1 MNNVPPDPAPLFA
14 PFLAR
19 AEAAESEAASL
30 RAALTAEREAHAT
43 TKRARDQAAGEADA
57 FVKSHDDFA
66 NACRAA
72 MECAWRV
79 LPLHASEVPAWIV
92 RLGSQRDDAQRR
104 ANEAEGERDAAL
116 ARAEAAERERDAFR
130 AQAEASLVV
139 PCACGRPMPSVSSR
153 LRCDACRAER
163 KLDQARAT
171 LRAAANRARGIAQS
185 AADDEAA
192 LAVLGPLVA
201 ELRALRAVRDAAEAF
216 LSPPTLHAI
225 GDARERLRAALDAAK
240 AGG

>member
-1 MNNVPPDPAPLFA
+1 MTIDLDEAERMHEPRSPAHEDADIAAHARTFVP
-14 PFLAR
+14 LAVAR
-19 AEAAESEAASL
+19 IRELEAA
-30 RAALTAEREAHAT
+30 
-43 TKRARDQAAGEADA
+43 
-57 FVKSHDDFA
+57 
-66 NACRAA
+66 
-72 MECAWRV
+72 
-79 LPLHASEVPAWIV
+79 
-92 RLGSQRDDAQRR
+92 
-104 ANEAEGERDAAL
+104 
-116 ARAEAAERERDAFR
+116 RDAFR
-130 AQAEASLVV
+130 TQAEASLVV

-201 ELRALRAVRDAAEAF
+201 ELRALRAVRDAADAF

-225 GDARERLRAALDAAK
+225 GDARARLRAALDAAK
-240 AGG
+240 GGG